1 MSKKLNTNALALSGI
16 MLAVTLIL
24 NYFASFHLF
33 RMDVIFYLISGA
45 LIYYIS
51 LNIGLNIGI
60 VFYVSSAILSF
71 VIVPDK
77 AYIMFYIGVFGPCAV
92 IQAVFFRAESSE
104 RIGRTFSTMLTIVVF
119 IILFYLFAFLIAY
132 GGGFLTRFELP
143 MEGTFIG
150 MVIIIAF
157 SVFSALVAY
166 VVNRNLSDF
175 INSRLNSRKSTRG
188 DKSSPGHIDLPKLYD
203 ESEE

>member
-1 MSKKLNTNALALSGI
+1 MSKKLNTNALALCGI
-16 MLAVTLIL
+16 MLAVTLFL
-24 NYFASFHLF
+24 NYVASFHLF

-51 LNIGLNIGI
+51 QNVGIKIGI
-60 VFYVSSAILSF
+60 LLYVASAILSF
-71 VIVPDK
+71 VLVPDK
-77 AYIMFYIGVFGPCAV
+77 AYVMFYIGVFGPCAI
-92 IQAVFFRAESSE
+92 IQAVLFKAESNE
-104 RIGRTFSTMLTIVVF
+104 RIGRTFSVMLTIVVF

-132 GGGFLTRFELP
+132 GGGFLMHIELP

-175 INSRLNSRKSTRG
+175 INKRLINRKSTKG
-188 DKSSPGHIDLPKLYD
+188 AKSSPVHIDLPKLYN
-203 ESEE
+203 EEEE